1 MNKVECLGKS
11 RIGKWYESMFN
22 EEGFLSA
29 LERNNSGFVV
39 HYRIVDDKGN
49 VLRLFNLEGGKLV
62 EDTTA
67 KVEPNMEHEGYYYNP
82 VAVPWHEAVED
93 IIKNDAV
100 YLCKYTNAP
109 TWATDFRVTHNK
121 KHDSTELGFDDGTTN
136 EEFKLEHQWFTAKWH
151 KEVGKVQP
159 KPQGKLKD
167 GLWFT
172 HSGDKKPLKYDPKAA
187 NNASSGWILVYE
199 GLDACG
205 NYSVVKDGVVVRTY
219 SIVEGK

>member
-11 RIGKWYESMFN
+11 RTGKWYESMFS
-22 EEGFLSA
+22 EEGFLDA
-29 LERNNSGFVV
+29 LERNNTGFVV

-100 YLCKYTNAP
+100 YLCKYKTGG
-109 TWATDFRVTHNK
+109 DFVVSYNSEGESKLKDTFIGTFNIEH
-121 KHDSTELGFDDGTTN
+121 EL
-136 EEFKLEHQWFTAKWH
+136 FTAKWH
-151 KEVGKVQP
+151 KQIGKVQP

-167 GLWFT
+167 GLYFT
-172 HSGDKKPLKYDPKAA
+172 HSSDKKPLEYRPGSIG
-187 NNASSGWILVYE
+187 NASSGWIPVE
-199 GLDACG
+199 GCDAVG

-219 SIVEGK
+219 SIVEG